1 MTSHQTGPIRFAL
14 LLAAAAMTGAPSA
27 LADPV
32 DPVAEVMKV
41 TEDNWADDGT
51 PYEEIFNDERLPRLF
66 SADFVTRYRA
76 AAASPGHDENASLF
90 GYDVIVNAQDGCP
103 LQGLA
108 IKPER
113 TAAGRTLVTAR
124 FVSTACFGDAPE
136 FRQVSEVRFEVV
148 TENGRDVIDDIL
160 TGSDA
165 DGYASLK
172 AELDTIAAQ

>member
-1 MTSHQTGPIRFAL
+1 MARRCPAPIRSAL
-14 LLAAAAMTGAPSA
+14 LLVAAAVTGASPA

-32 DPVAEVMKV
+32 DPVAEVMQV
-41 TEDNWADDGT
+41 TEGNWADDGT
-51 PYEEIFNDERLPRLF
+51 PYEEIFTDERLQRLF
-66 SADFVTRYRA
+66 SADFVARYRA
-76 AAASPGHDENASLF
+76 ASAFPAYDGSTSPF

-108 IKPER
+108 IKAGR
-113 TAAGRTLVTAR
+113 AAAGRTLVTAR
-124 FVSTACFGDAPE
+124 FVFTACFGDAPE

-148 TENGRDVIDDIL
+148 KESGRDVIDDIL

-172 AELDTIAAQ
+172 AELDTIARQ

>member
-1 MTSHQTGPIRFAL
+1 MIRRRLVPVRTAS
-14 LLAAAAMTGAPSA
+14 LLAAAVLSGATPVTA
-27 LADPV
+27 APADPV
-32 DPVAEVMKV
+32 TEVMQV
-41 TEDNWADDGT
+41 TEGNWADDGT
-51 PYEEIFNDERLPRLF
+51 PYEEIFTEERLQRLF
-66 SADFVTRYRA
+66 SADFIARYRA
-76 AAASPGHDENASLF
+76 AAALPGHDENASLF

-108 IKPER
+108 IKAGR
-113 TAAGRTLVTAR
+113 SAAGRTLVTAR

-148 TENGRDVIDDIL
+148 EESGRDVIDDIL

-172 AELDTIAAQ
+172 AELDTIANQ